1 MTINE
6 LKDAIRLCIE
16 GNRNVNVETYLVL
29 KNGEIKKANI
39 LEGLQ
44 PEIQKMFVDVLQEK
58 ILNPENSLL
67 TV

>member
-6 LKDAIRLCIE
+6 LKEAIRLCIE

-39 LEGLQ
+39 L
-44 PEIQKMFVDVLQEK
+44 PRVV
-58 ILNPENSLL
+58 SSSYS
-67 TV
+67 

>member
-29 KNGEIKKANI
+29 KNGEINKLKGEI
-39 LEGLQ
+39 EKHSLEY
-44 PEIQKMFVDVLQEK
+44 FNK
-58 ILNPENSLL
+58 IL
-67 TV
+67 TKF